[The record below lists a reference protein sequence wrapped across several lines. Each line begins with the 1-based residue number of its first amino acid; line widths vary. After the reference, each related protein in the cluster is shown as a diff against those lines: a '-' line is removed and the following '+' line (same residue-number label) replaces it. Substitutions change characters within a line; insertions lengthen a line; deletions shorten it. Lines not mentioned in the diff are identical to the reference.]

1 MEIYKDL
8 SSAASKEFEKLLNTH
23 ENIKKFYEGDEDFIK
38 YVKQLASRVLK
49 YENYPDTEEEL
60 KEDGHEKVKGL
71 TDDWRKGYWLAPDGY
86 FWNEDRKKKNKAFL
100 KDPENKKKYQKLSR
114 DGKVWDLVTL
124 SREKSL
130 EELEEEFNLLMEPLR
145 AADFLPRFVEYFEFL
160 EPQYLKELEKVS
172 GENKKE
178 EDYRITLEM
187 NF

>member
-1 MEIYKDL
+1 MRALGHD
-8 SSAASKEFEKLLNTH
+8 EKLLNTH

-100 KDPENKKKYQKLSR
+100 KDPENKKKYQ
-114 DGKVWDLVTL
+114 TL
-124 SREKSL
+124 IRLGIS
-130 EELEEEFNLLMEPLR
+130 
-145 AADFLPRFVEYFEFL
+145 
-160 EPQYLKELEKVS
+160 
-172 GENKKE
+172 
-178 EDYRITLEM
+178 
-187 NF
+187 